1 MKTSASA
8 SPRFTRTIRI
18 AQMLPAALVG
28 CGLIAFMAASPTSLA
43 RVMLPAAKA
52 TSATDIA
59 INTDDSGQVPRH
71 IRLTN
76 AVVGDT
82 VAFAGHPVR
91 LGDRITINAADGSKR
106 IYAVRGIRQIS
117 LPVSDAATG
126 GSAPGL
132 LLVTC
137 RDISNP
143 SGKPLRFLV
152 EADQPLPLPT
162 TRTDQQ
168 HAL

>member
-8 SPRFTRTIRI
+8 SPRFSRTIRI

-52 TSATDIA
+52 TSGADIA
-59 INTDDSGQVPRH
+59 INTDDSGQVSRH
-71 IRLTN
+71 FRL
-76 AVVGDT
+76 ASALVGDA
-82 VAFAGHPVR
+82 VALGGHPVR
-91 LGDRITINAADGSKR
+91 LGDRITINAVDGSKR

-152 EADQPLPLPT
+152 EADQTMPLP